1 MGILEVH
8 NEFHFSGI
16 LARFG
21 LQCPSRVI
29 ITLRKDLL
37 ELDPATANEVVE
49 GHGVAVPHANTDLTK
64 AFNEGDDSLLLEDWM
79 FSSISAGP
87 GAEFGCGILQADV
100 GVLPRYPLRVLQF
113 AASHNSD
120 IKKLSLDPVS
130 CRHEQKASLVFGRK
144 RGYSGWGNGDGIE
157 KLVGLA
163 KVLYELLQFIGSY
176 IM

>member
-130 CRHEQKASLVFGRK
+130 CRHEQKASFGLWKEKGGLWVGKWRWNRK
-144 RGYSGWGNGDGIE
+144 
-157 KLVGLA
+157 VGGLS
-163 KVLYELLQFIGSY
+163 KSLI
-176 IM
+176 